1 MQKTRY
7 KIKAENFLGATSELA
22 DIFMQEKYWQ
32 DYEDFIEYEDKEK
45 TSSRYTDEGQE
56 IFNSLLTEVENILHT
71 YGIVHESE
79 E

>member
-1 MQKTRY
+1 MKTKY
-7 KIKAENFLGATSELA
+7 KIKAEDFLGATSELA
-22 DIFMQEKYWQ
+22 DLFMQEKYWQ
-32 DYEDFIEYEDKEK
+32 NYEDFIEYEDKEK

-56 IFNSLLTEVENILHT
+56 IFNSLLTEVENILYT